1 MTHYYKIFI
10 IKFIILLWFSNLAK
24 AEEFNTL
31 FGMKL
36 LDNIEEYFESSVI
49 NNIKYKNPETID
61 NYFDVDVT
69 DLINKKSPQI
79 DFYTIT
85 IDNKNT
91 IHSIYGEKELDN
103 IENCTERVVPSIV
116 EIFNRKY
123 SLEFEYYEGSYTD
136 FNIYSFYSY
145 DNIGNPLRIQCN
157 EGIDGY
163 IYIQIVYQTL
173 LLLEEVDR
181 FYDSGF

>member
-1 MTHYYKIFI
+1 MTNYS
-10 IKFIILLWFSNLAK
+10 KFYIILCLLSSCFSFIAK

-31 FGMKL
+31 FGMQL
-36 LDNIEEYFESSVI
+36 SSNVEVYFESRVI
-49 NNIKYKNPETID
+49 NNIKYKNPETI
-61 NYFDVDVT
+61 NNFFDVDVT

-79 DFYTIT
+79 DFYSIT
-85 IDNKNT
+85 IDNKNI

-103 IENCTERVVPSIV
+103 IENCIERVVPSIV

-145 DNIGNPLRIQCN
+145 DNVGNPLRIQCN

-173 LLLEEVDR
+173 LLLEEVDK